1 MQTLSFKWF
10 VSAAMSSTR
19 ILCYWCWCCDML
31 RDMLLRH
38 WFPVCSWVQF
48 HIDTDAILITRA
60 GKLYPFMVF
69 SEKNKIAITSNVQI
83 HVLEKDSTIPQS
95 VNQSINQLIKSFI
108 TLSNCAHKHYQT
120 RIHVCLIKFIFM
132 HVLNSKIV
140 YSHVRDFKT

>member
-1 MQTLSFKWF
+1 MISANTIIQMICLSSY
-10 VSAAMSSTR
+10 VTHQNS
-19 ILCYWCWCCDML
+19 
-31 RDMLLRH
+31 MLLVLMLWHVACMCH

-69 SEKNKIAITSNVQI
+69 SGKNKIAITSNVQI
-83 HVLEKDSTIPQS
+83 LVLEKDSTIPQS
-95 VNQSINQLIKSFI
+95 VNQSINQSIKSFI

-140 YSHVRDFKT
+140 YSHVQDFKT